1 MHKRYQNTQFL
12 TSATSLRGMPTDS
25 VREAAFAGRSNAG
38 KSSALN
44 RICHQKSLA
53 RTSKT
58 PGRTQ
63 QINFFTVSD
72 DRYLVDLPGYG
83 YAKVAKSQQQQWGPM
98 LRQYLLGRSAL
109 AGLILLM
116 DIRHPM
122 TPLDDQ
128 LLNHCREGGVPIH
141 ILLTKADKLK
151 RGPAIATL
159 REVEQQLAREG
170 YDASAQL
177 FSSLSG
183 EGLDAAQ
190 ARLDEWLAFGEVSPL
205 NAEPPQ
211 SDSGPE
217 AL

>member
-1 MHKRYQNTQFL
+1 M
-12 TSATSLRGMPTDS
+12 
-25 VREAAFAGRSNAG
+25 
-38 KSSALN
+38 
-44 RICHQKSLA
+44 
-53 RTSKT
+53 
-58 PGRTQ
+58 
-63 QINFFTVSD
+63 
-72 DRYLVDLPGYG
+72 
-83 YAKVAKSQQQQWGPM
+83 
-98 LRQYLLGRSAL
+98 
-109 AGLILLM
+109 
-116 DIRHPM
+116 
-122 TPLDDQ
+122 
-128 LLNHCREGGVPIH
+128 PIH

-190 ARLDEWLAFGEVSPL
+190 ARLDEWLAFDEVPPL